1 MIRPSFN
8 VAIAAPYRFVSIA
21 GRLFHSIPLHD
32 GRSVVSGA
40 GVSGDSG
47 GDVDV
52 DCAKGGG
59 GGGGIPIGLACHYYG
74 SS

>member
-32 GRSVVSGA
+32 DRSVGSGA
-40 GVSGDSG
+40 GVSGD
-47 GDVDV
+47 VDV
-52 DCAKGGG
+52 DCAEGGG